1 MESHHMVDPV
11 TDPLSLLVFRLAI
24 AFGIGALVG
33 LEREQSESAGR
44 FAGSRTFPLFALY
57 GALVQAF
64 FPALLPV
71 AVFVISVPIT
81 IAYIGKVWL
90 EGDIGLT
97 TLTTALLIVVL
108 GALTTHSERGAVL
121 AVVVAGV
128 VTALLSAKGPIH
140 RFADRIDDR
149 ERRASVKF
157 ILVVFVVFPLLPDR
171 ELDAVFGL
179 NPRYVW
185 LMVVFV
191 TGLSFVAYVLGRTI
205 GVERGIALTGVIG
218 GFVSSTATAVSM
230 AERTREEASLY
241 RVCAFSTIIASI
253 VMFPRALIEVA
264 VVNRALLPILAVP
277 LGAMTVVGV
286 LVAGVVYWRSTTA
299 DLETGTEVQNPFR
312 LRPALFFGVVFAVV
326 LSVSEFAHASLGES
340 GIYAT
345 AFASGLAD
353 VDAITLT
360 LSTLAADGTIS
371 SNVAATGIV
380 IGAIAN
386 TLMKAGLVWILGA
399 RRLGQMVAAVLGVV
413 SAVGLF
419 FALLV

>member
-1 MESHHMVDPV
+1 MVDPV
-11 TDPLSLLVFRLAI
+11 TDSLSLLVFRLAV

-33 LEREQSESAGR
+33 LEREQSESAGL

-71 AVFVISVPIT
+71 AVLAIAAPIT

-108 GALTTHSERGAVL
+108 GALTTHSERGAVV

-171 ELDAVFGL
+171 GLDAAFGL

-185 LMVVFV
+185 LIRLLDRDGGFD
-191 TGLSFVAYVLGRTI
+191 GRTDARG
-205 GVERGIALTGVIG
+205 GVALPDLCLLDDCRVDRHVPPGADRGG
-218 GFVSSTATAVSM
+218 G
-230 AERTREEASLY
+230 RQQGPAS
-241 RVCAFSTIIASI
+241 RRC
-253 VMFPRALIEVA
+253 
-264 VVNRALLPILAVP
+264 
-277 LGAMTVVGV
+277 
-286 LVAGVVYWRSTTA
+286 RSTRR
-299 DLETGTEVQNPFR
+299 DDSGRRDRRQCRVL
-312 LRPALFFGVVFAVV
+312 AL
-326 LSVSEFAHASLGES
+326 
-340 GIYAT
+340 
-345 AFASGLAD
+345 D
-353 VDAITLT
+353 
-360 LSTLAADGTIS
+360 DG
-371 SNVAATGIV
+371 
-380 IGAIAN
+380 
-386 TLMKAGLVWILGA
+386 
-399 RRLGQMVAAVLGVV
+399 
-413 SAVGLF
+413 
-419 FALLV
+419 